1 MMNQLSRRLVEYFIS
16 GVARCEASIASVSCP
31 LSFIHFIFS
40 AIYIAAVIV
49 GWRHTSLSPPLIHLV
64 RTSSRFTPGLARL
77 ISCHLPTPISNSR
90 RNRPPIAH
98 PTGLRSPPSPGPSAT
113 APPRPA
119 WPHSALLRVKSNN
132 NGAAV
137 AFINPLIT
145 WLFFFPPFFA
155 FFRLFFFYGCAA
167 CGRISFVI
175 FFWHHGIYYWH
186 GASLIHRGWSTFI
199 CLFLPENEIRFH
211 GIITILL

>member
-98 PTGLRSPPSPGPSAT
+98 PTGLRSPI
-113 APPRPA
+113 RPA
-119 WPHSALLRVKSNN
+119 SDRPSDRPPIASVAGAVGHRPASPRLAPLRSVTCQIK
-132 NGAAV
+132 
-137 AFINPLIT
+137 
-145 WLFFFPPFFA
+145 
-155 FFRLFFFYGCAA
+155 
-167 CGRISFVI
+167 
-175 FFWHHGIYYWH
+175 
-186 GASLIHRGWSTFI
+186 
-199 CLFLPENEIRFH
+199 
-211 GIITILL
+211 